1 VKRVWHPYTSWE
13 EVAAGMWRQVAG
25 QERERLLRE
34 AIAFTGDAERYGA
47 SMLDVINAWPIS
59 CEHNLTD
66 LGQNRRAWLGHAA
79 CCLAIGCPEDVT
91 REAWG
96 HLSEEQRIAADRKA
110 LTAIL
115 AWQNAYKHGQL
126 VLVAK

>member
-1 VKRVWHPYTSWE
+1 
-13 EVAAGMWRQVAG
+13 MWRKVSGA
-25 QERERLLRE
+25 ERAELLRA
-34 AIAFTGDAERYGA
+34 AISFTGDAERYGA
-47 SMLDVINAWPIS
+47 AMLEIINAWPLS

-66 LGQNRRAWLGHAA
+66 LGQNRRAWIGHAA

-96 HLSEEQRIAADRKA
+96 HLTEEQRVAADRKA

-115 AWQNAYKHGQL
+115 AWQNAHKHGQR
-126 VLVAK
+126 VLVIK

>member
-13 EVAAGMWRQVAG
+13 EVGAGMWRQVAG
-25 QERERLLRE
+25 SERERLLAE
-34 AIAFTGDAERYGA
+34 AVAFTGDAEKYGTA
-47 SMLDVINAWPIS
+47 MMAVINAWPLS

-110 LTAIL
+110 LAAIL

-126 VLVAK
+126 VLVVE

>member
-1 VKRVWHPYTSWE
+1 
-13 EVAAGMWRQVAG
+13 MWRQVAG
-25 QERERLLRE
+25 SERERLLAE
-34 AIAFTGDAERYGA
+34 AVAFTGDAEKYGTA
-47 SMLDVINAWPIS
+47 MMAVINAWPLS

-110 LTAIL
+110 LAAIL

-126 VLVAK
+126 VLVVE